1 MVSRHIERFWKEA
14 KLPQRL
20 GVSDKSLNL
29 LKKAVDSRGL
39 LKTQQ
44 PKRSQITRC
53 NVRIHRCRSLSARR
67 SGTNQN
73 RLMRFNRFADPP

>member
-29 LKKAVDSRGL
+29 LKKAADSRGL

-53 NVRIHRCRSLSARR
+53 NC
-67 SGTNQN
+67 QN
-73 RLMRFNRFADPP
+73 PSMQIAQCEAIGHKPESVDAL